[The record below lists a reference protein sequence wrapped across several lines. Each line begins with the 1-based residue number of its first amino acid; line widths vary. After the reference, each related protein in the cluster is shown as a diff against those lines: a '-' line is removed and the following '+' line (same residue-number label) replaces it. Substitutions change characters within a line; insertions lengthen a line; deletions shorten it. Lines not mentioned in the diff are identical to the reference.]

1 MSCHV
6 RSNIVQRPGLWEG
19 WEIEFLLPGLGRI
32 FCINTANVQKLNRN
46 TKAEGLFPNPTFPK
60 PMLHDGRN
68 AYERLIFKG
77 IPNNTTR
84 HFCLIGIWKLIEVL
98 LIELRS
104 LKFVK
109 GWKNNFECCGSGIG
123 IKFLKREGF
132 SFRV

>member
-1 MSCHV
+1 MG
-6 RSNIVQRPGLWEG
+6 R
-19 WEIEFLLPGLGRI
+19 LGNRI
-32 FCINTANVQKLNRN
+32 PSAYPWPYLVFNTANVQKLNRI
-46 TKAEGLFPNPTFPK
+46 TKAEGLFPNPTLPK
-60 PMLHDGRN
+60 PLLHDGRN
-68 AYERLIFKG
+68 EYERLIFKG
-77 IPNNTTR
+77 IPNNTTG
-84 HFCLIGIWKLIEVL
+84 HFCLIGIGKSIEVL